1 MLNNTLPY
9 RMIYKAY
16 SDIASQ
22 EVDVYAIQVLTTG
35 TVAVCWFKN
44 MELWDTVSIRD
55 LTPLKDKKLNG

>member
-1 MLNNTLPY
+1 
-9 RMIYKAY
+9 MIYKAY

-22 EVDVYAIQVLTTG
+22 EVDVYSIQVLATG

-44 MELWDTVSIRD
+44 SRVWETVSINY